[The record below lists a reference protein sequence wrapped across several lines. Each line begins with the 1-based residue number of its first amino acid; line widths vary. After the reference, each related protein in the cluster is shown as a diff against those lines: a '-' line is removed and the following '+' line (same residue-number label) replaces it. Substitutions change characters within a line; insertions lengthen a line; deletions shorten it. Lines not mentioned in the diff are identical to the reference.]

1 MKTVPTDCGVLE
13 PQIAAHAPAM
23 FEVLS
28 DPAIYE
34 FEGQPPPSLERLA
47 AGYRRRESRVSP
59 DGSEQW
65 LNWVVRLPS
74 SELAGYV
81 QATVLTSGV
90 SYVAYEFA
98 SKYWRQGVGSA
109 SVSAMMQEL
118 SQTYGVTMF
127 VAVLKAANFR
137 SVGLL
142 RHLGFSPGNAADA
155 KKYEAEQDELVMV
168 KSASARMSRPPD
180 FANPA

>member
-1 MKTVPTDCGVLE
+1 MT
-13 PQIAAHAPAM
+13 IASLRFALITLIA
-23 FEVLS
+23 LS
-28 DPAIYE
+28 LLLTGRSSAAQSSACS
-34 FEGQPPPSLERLA
+34 GQWYRVQQGDSWSKLA
-47 AGYRRRESRVSP
+47 QRTG
-59 DGSEQW
+59 
-65 LNWVVRLPS
+65 
-74 SELAGYV
+74 LA
-81 QATVLTSGV
+81 
-90 SYVAYEFA
+90 
-98 SKYWRQGVGSA
+98 
-109 SVSAMMQEL
+109 
-118 SQTYGVTMF
+118 